1 MFGLILKKEIVGDG
15 WINMGSILNDFITRL
30 DERIGDLTDSISD
43 KEKCISIIKLIIKD
57 CEEKI
62 IELKVIE
69 WIVLNVERI

>member
-1 MFGLILKKEIVGDG
+1 
-15 WINMGSILNDFITRL
+15 MGSTLSDFITRL

-69 WIVLNVERI
+69 

>member
-1 MFGLILKKEIVGDG
+1 
-15 WINMGSILNDFITRL
+15 MGSILNNFIARL
-30 DERIGDLTDSISD
+30 DERIGDLTDSIND

-69 WIVLNVERI
+69 

>member
-1 MFGLILKKEIVGDG
+1 
-15 WINMGSILNDFITRL
+15 MGSILNDFITRL
-30 DERIGDLTDSISD
+30 DERIGDLADGISD

-69 WIVLNVERI
+69 